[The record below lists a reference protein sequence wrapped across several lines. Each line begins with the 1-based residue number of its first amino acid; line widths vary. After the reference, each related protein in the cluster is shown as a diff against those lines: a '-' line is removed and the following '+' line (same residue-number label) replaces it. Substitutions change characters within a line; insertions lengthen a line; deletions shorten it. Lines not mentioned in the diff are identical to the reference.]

1 MFLSLSLSLISKKS
15 IKTHI
20 KKGGGKESVLPPTQK
35 IFKNHNNKEEKCF
48 KEMLKGALKGTK
60 VLVNSLAGPHRTG
73 TVASAPQT
81 PE

>member
-1 MFLSLSLSLISKKS
+1 MFLSLSLPLFLKNQLKHILKKEGS
-15 IKTHI
+15 RD
-20 KKGGGKESVLPPTQK
+20 SVLPPTQK

-60 VLVNSLAGPHRTG
+60 VLVNSLAGPHGRG